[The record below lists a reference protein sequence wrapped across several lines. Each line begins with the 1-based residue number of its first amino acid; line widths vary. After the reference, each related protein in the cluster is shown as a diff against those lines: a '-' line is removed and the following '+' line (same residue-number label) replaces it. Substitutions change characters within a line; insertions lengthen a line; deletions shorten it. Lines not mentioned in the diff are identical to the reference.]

1 LFIHAGMSDGRDVAK
16 GQKDK
21 VQRWM
26 KDAAGD
32 EGSGRVMEDRAKW
45 MEGEK

>member
-1 LFIHAGMSDGRDVAK
+1 
-16 GQKDK
+16 

-32 EGSGRVMEDRAKW
+32 EGSSRVMEDRAKW
-45 MEGEK
+45 MEGEMETTERPASQELHHETHK